1 MIRRM
6 INPFITGCLGALGI
20 FFVASCDSDS
30 PSGSSTTIEEFDP
43 VPVAKTNDTKVYMH
57 YMTWFE
63 SKESSNNN
71 QWGYHWTMQNQNPDN
86 VDAEGNREIASHYY
100 PLIGPYHSGDEDV
113 IEYHLL
119 LMKYSG
125 IDGILIDWY
134 GTYDVNDYAMVR
146 ENTEQVVEMMDDV
159 GLEYAIVYEDRFL
172 NNVVNAEMAPTPE
185 SAAKRDMRYLE
196 SNFFSDPNYIE
207 INNNPLLMVFGPIT
221 LETPERWTEVF
232 STLNTPPTFLTLWDS
247 SSEAGENAQGEYAWV
262 YENNSYLENFY
273 TNTLPSLE
281 IGMGGAYP
289 GFKDF
294 YQEGGSSSSIGWTI
308 EHNNG
313 ATLDQTLQLASNN
326 NLNYLQLITWNDF
339 GEGTMFEPTEE
350 FGFSYIEKVRDFT
363 GADLNSN
370 VFENIFKLF
379 SFRKEYSRNADVQ
392 RKLDQAFEYFASVQP
407 EKAVEILNS
416 IEE

>member
-1 MIRRM
+1 MKNLIT
-6 INPFITGCLGALGI
+6 PFLLNCLGSLGI
-20 FFVASCDSDS
+20 LFMVSCDSN
-30 PSGSSTTIEEFDP
+30 STSKNLTSIEEFDP
-43 VPVAKTNDTKVYMH
+43 VAIAKTNDTKVYMH

-63 SKESSNNN
+63 SNESTSNK

-86 VDAEGNREIASHYY
+86 IDANGRREIASHYY
-100 PLIGPYHSGDEDV
+100 PLIGPYHSGDKDV

-146 ENTEQVVEMMDDV
+146 ENTEQVVKMMDEV
-159 GLEYAIVYEDRFL
+159 GLEYGIVYEDRFL
-172 NNVVNAEMAPTPE
+172 NNIVNAQMAPTPE

-196 SNFFSDPNYIE
+196 TNFFSDPNYIQ
-207 INNNPLLMVFGPIT
+207 INNNPLLMVFGPVT

-232 STLNTPPTFLTLWDS
+232 STLETPPTFLTLWDS
-247 SSEAGENAQGEYAWV
+247 SAEAGANAQGEYAWV
-262 YENNSYLENFY
+262 YENKSYLENFY
-273 TNTLPSLE
+273 NNTLPALE

-289 GFKDF
+289 GFNDF
-294 YQEGGSSSSIGWTI
+294 YEEGGSSSNIGWTI
-308 EHNNG
+308 DHNNG
-313 ATLDQTLQLASNN
+313 ATLDQTLQLAETN
-326 NLNYLQLITWNDF
+326 NLDYLQLITWNDF

-363 GADLNSN
+363 GAEVNQN
-370 VFENIFKLF
+370 VFDNILQLY
-379 SFRKEYSRNADVQ
+379 SFRKKYEGNGPVQ

-407 EKAVEILNS
+407 EKAIEILNT
-416 IEE
+416 IEQ

>member
-1 MIRRM
+1 MKRM
-6 INPFITGCLGALGI
+6 ITPFLTSCLGFLGI
-20 FFVASCDSDS
+20 LFMMSCDKDS
-30 PSGSSTTIEEFDP
+30 PSETITSVEEFDP
-43 VPVAKTNDTKVYMH
+43 VPVAKTNDTKLYMH

-63 SKESSNNN
+63 SKESSSNN
-71 QWGYHWTMQNQNPDN
+71 QWGSHWRMQNRDPDKI
-86 VDAEGNREIASHYY
+86 DANGKREIASHFY
-100 PLIGPYHSGDEDV
+100 PLIGPYHSGDKDV

-134 GTYDVNDYAMVR
+134 GTYDLHDYAMIR
-146 ENTEQVVEMMDDV
+146 ENTEQVVEMMDEV

-172 NNVVNAEMAPTPE
+172 NNIVNAQMAPTAE

-196 SNFFSDPNYIE
+196 SNFFSDPNYIH
-207 INNNPLLMVFGPIT
+207 INNNPLLLVFGPIT

-232 STLNTPPTFLTLWDS
+232 STLNTPPTFLTLWDTS
-247 SSEAGENAQGEYAWV
+247 KEAGENAQGEYAWV

-273 TNTLPSLE
+273 ANTLPSLE

-294 YQEGGSSSSIGWTI
+294 YQEGGSSTNIGWTI

-313 ATLDQTLQLASNN
+313 TTLDETLQLAENN
-326 NLNYLQLITWNDF
+326 NLDYLQLITWNDF

-350 FGFSYIEKVRDFT
+350 FGFSYIEKVRDFAGT
-363 GADLNSN
+363 AIIPN
-370 VFENIFKLF
+370 VFENIFQLY
-379 SFRKEYSRNADVQ
+379 SFRKEYKGNAAIQ

-407 EKAVEILNS
+407 EKAIDILNT
-416 IEE
+416 IEQ

>member
-1 MIRRM
+1 MKKM
-6 INPFITGCLGALGI
+6 INLLLNSCFGILSILMMFGC
-20 FFVASCDSDS
+20 DNDS
-30 PSGSSTTIEEFDP
+30 PSESNTKVEEFDP
-43 VPVAKTNDTKVYMH
+43 VPLAKTNDTKVFMH

-63 SKESSNNN
+63 TNESSSNN

-86 VDAEGNREIASHYY
+86 IDGNGRREIASHYY
-100 PLIGPYHSGDEDV
+100 PLIGPYHSGDKDV

-134 GTYDVNDYAMVR
+134 GTYDVNDFSMVR
-146 ENTEQVVEMMDDV
+146 ENTEQVVEMMDEV
-159 GLEYAIVYEDRFL
+159 GLDYAIVYEDRFL
-172 NNVVNAEMAPTPE
+172 NTVVNAQMAPTPE

-196 SNFFSDPNYIE
+196 SNFFSDSNYIK
-207 INNNPLLMVFGPIT
+207 IDNNPLLMVFGPIT
-221 LETPERWTEVF
+221 LETPEQWTEVF
-232 STLNTPPTFLTLWDS
+232 STLSTPPTFLTLWDS

-262 YENNSYLENFY
+262 YEDNSYLQNFY

-289 GFKDF
+289 GFHDF

-308 EHNNG
+308 EHDNG
-313 ATLDQTLQLASNN
+313 ATLDQTLQMAANN
-326 NLNYLQLITWNDF
+326 DLDYLQLITWNDF

-350 FGFSYIEKVRDFT
+350 FGFSYLKEVRDFT
-363 GADLNSN
+363 GAEMNEN
-370 VFENIFKLF
+370 VFEEILQLF
-379 SFRKEYSRNADVQ
+379 RFRKEYEGNASVQ

-407 EKAVEILNS
+407 EKAIAVLNT
-416 IEE
+416 IGN

>member
-1 MIRRM
+1 MKRM
-6 INPFITGCLGALGI
+6 ITPILTSCLGFLGI
-20 FFVASCDSDS
+20 LFMMSCDNDS
-30 PSGSSTTIEEFDP
+30 PSEEVERVEEFDP
-43 VPVAKTNDTKVYMH
+43 APVVRTNDTKLYMH

-63 SKESSNNN
+63 TDESSSNN
-71 QWGYHWTMQNQNPDN
+71 QWGSHWTMQNQNPN
-86 VDAEGNREIASHYY
+86 NIDANGRREIAAHYY
-100 PLIGPYHSGDEDV
+100 PLIGPYHSGDKDV

-134 GTYDVNDYAMVR
+134 GTYDLHDYAMIR
-146 ENTEQVVEMMDDV
+146 ENTEQVVEMMDEV

-172 NNVVNAEMAPTPE
+172 NNIVNAQMAPTPE

-196 SNFFSDPNYIE
+196 SNFFSDPNYIH
-207 INNNPLLMVFGPIT
+207 INNNPLLLVFGPIT

-232 STLNTPPTFLTLWDS
+232 STLTAPPTFLTLWDS
-247 SSEAGENAQGEYAWV
+247 SMEAGENAQGEYAWV
-262 YENNSYLENFY
+262 YEDNSYLENFY

-294 YQEGGSSSSIGWTI
+294 YQEGGSSTNIGWTI

-313 ATLDQTLQLASNN
+313 ATLDETLQLAENN
-326 NLNYLQLITWNDF
+326 NLDYLQLITWNDF

-350 FGFSYIEKVRDFT
+350 FGFSYIERIRDFS
-363 GADLNSN
+363 GATVFPN
-370 VFENIFKLF
+370 VFENILQLY
-379 SFRKEYSRNADVQ
+379 SFRKKYKGNAVIQ

-407 EKAVEILNS
+407 ERAIDVLTT
-416 IEE
+416 IEQ